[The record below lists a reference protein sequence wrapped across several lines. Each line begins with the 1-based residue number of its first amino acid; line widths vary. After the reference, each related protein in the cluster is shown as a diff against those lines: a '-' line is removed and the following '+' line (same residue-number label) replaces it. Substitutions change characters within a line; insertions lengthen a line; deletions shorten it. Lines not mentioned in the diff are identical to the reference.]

1 MSFNDF
7 SDYTIKFDRLDARIS
22 DPKRQNKYYL
32 RWREKY
38 ANTFKTENKLLIAIE
53 WDLRC
58 KRALREIF
66 SSATFY
72 VEAKK
77 NLEMRCFSSYYF
89 CLYYAL
95 FHAMYSCAFLDTE
108 LTVNQLLEMT
118 HSNLPNVFTSAHGNS
133 KNDMLSRDVEELFV
147 ELRHKREYYSYF
159 TPFNNLF
166 DYREDLE
173 KLEPVLLDCY
183 QLTSFLSLIAEKS
196 YRKNVGGITQIACSE
211 DRLNFEALF
220 SNMFSKQSPSGH
232 NLLDSSCEILKGELL
247 QHGLIPEYISL
258 DIEHQFDEFHTYDNY
273 YGYDSNESALNIL
286 DIWALVAKALL

>member
-1 MSFNDF
+1 MIYFKSSGPNKKIYGDGEMSFNDF

-196 YRKNVGGITQIACSE
+196 YRKNVGGI
-211 DRLNFEALF
+211 
-220 SNMFSKQSPSGH
+220 
-232 NLLDSSCEILKGELL
+232 
-247 QHGLIPEYISL
+247 
-258 DIEHQFDEFHTYDNY
+258 
-273 YGYDSNESALNIL
+273 
-286 DIWALVAKALL
+286 